1 MAKENDFIQAEA
13 LLLKVLKMLN
23 AMINKMKQLENNS

>member
-1 MAKENDFIQAEA
+1 MAKANDFIQAEA
-13 LLLKVLKMLN
+13 LLLEVLKMLN